1 MKILGENFYHKI
13 RQNDITNEIY
23 NYLYFIYLNHI
34 KKNNTKKEFYSRIS
48 EINIDDYI
56 DVNKKPDLNI
66 VIIAI
71 DCLRYSELSSH
82 GYHLKTTPFLDS
94 FQINLKAIST
104 SSFTYPSVPSILTGL
119 YPHNHGAILS
129 GRIKNF
135 KLFKNFKKIKTDVIS
150 LPEILYFLGYEI
162 YFASAIISAYYP
174 FRDRVLY
181 PKLFPH
187 IKANNIF
194 KQFKKWVL
202 KKKSSFFAY
211 LHLGDLHEPISPPIK
226 YRNYFAKVERIKNI
240 ERWDFREFTQQNGK
254 EFEKY
259 KKNRILLYDNTLR
272 SLDSSIKQLY
282 LFFQRQNLLNSTIF
296 VITSDH
302 GEEFWEYPNLE
313 ANNFYDPRGFHGVGH
328 GHNIFNKIIEV
339 PLLLSGPEIPKKGN
353 SKVSTT
359 DIMPTILD
367 LLKIRYKINFDG
379 KNIFKEDNNKRL
391 LLSEATGYGFEKKAL
406 IYGRYKFIYSKND
419 NISWIFD
426 LKKDPNELNPI
437 NDKEINS
444 IFLNK
449 LMNLYTISEKN
460 KIHKSL
466 EKIQ

>member
-1 MKILGENFYHKI
+1 MNMLLKKLHQKII
-13 RQNDITNEIY
+13 QNDITNEIH
-23 NYLYFIYLNHI
+23 NYLYSIYLNLI
-34 KKNNTKKEFYSRIS
+34 KKNNNKKEFYSRIS
-48 EINIDDYI
+48 EIHIDDYI
-56 DVNKKPDLNI
+56 DLNIKPDLNI

-71 DCLRYSELSSH
+71 DCLRYSELSSN

-104 SSFTYPSVPSILTGL
+104 SPHTYSSVPSILTGL
-119 YPHNHGAILS
+119 YPHNHGAIIS
-129 GRIKNF
+129 GKIKNF
-135 KLFKNFKKIKTDVIS
+135 TLMRNFKKIKKDVIS
-150 LPEILYFLGYEI
+150 LPEILHFFGYET
-162 YFASAIISAYYP
+162 YFASAIIAAYYP

-181 PKLFPH
+181 PKVFPN

-211 LHLGDLHEPISPPIK
+211 LHLCDLHEPINPPIK
-226 YRNYFAKVERIKNI
+226 YRNYFGKVERIKNM
-240 ERWDFREFTQQNGK
+240 ESWDFREFARQNGK

-272 SLDSSIKQLY
+272 YLDNSIKQLY

-296 VITSDH
+296 VITADH
-302 GEEFWEYPNLE
+302 GEEFWEYHNLE

-328 GHNIFNKIIEV
+328 GHNVFNKIIEV
-339 PLLLSGPEIPKKGN
+339 PLLFSGPGIPKKVD
-353 SKVSTT
+353 SKVSHT

-367 LLKIRYKINFDG
+367 LLKIRYKIKFDG

-391 LLSEATGYGFEKKAL
+391 LLSEATGFGFEKKAL
-406 IYGRYKFIYSKND
+406 IYGRYKLIYSKND

-426 LKKDPNELNPI
+426 LKKDPNESNPI

-444 IFLNK
+444 MFLNK
-449 LMNLYTISEKN
+449 LMNVYTISEKN
-460 KIHKSL
+460 KIYKSL

>member
-1 MKILGENFYHKI
+1 MKIIGEKVYQKI
-13 RQNDITNEIY
+13 RQNVITNEIY
-23 NYLYFIYLNHI
+23 NYLYSIFFNLK
-34 KKNNTKKEFYSRIS
+34 KKNNNKKEFYSRIS

-56 DVNKKPDLNI
+56 EVNKKPDLNI
-66 VIIAI
+66 VIIII

-82 GYHLKTTPFLDS
+82 GYHLNTTPFLDS
-94 FQINLKAIST
+94 FPINLKAIST
-104 SSFTYPSVPSILTGL
+104 SPHTYTSVPSILTGL
-119 YPHNHGAILS
+119 YPHNHGAIIS

-135 KLFKNFKKIKTDVIS
+135 DLLRNLKKIKKDVIS

-162 YFASAIISAYYP
+162 YFASSISTAYYP

-181 PKLFPH
+181 PKLFPN
-187 IKANNIF
+187 IKANIIF

-211 LHLGDLHEPISPPIK
+211 LHLYDLHGPINPPIK

-240 ERWDFREFTQQNGK
+240 QGWDFLEFAQQNGK

-259 KKNRILLYDNTLR
+259 KKNKILLYDNTLR
-272 SLDSSIKQLY
+272 YLDSSIKKLY
-282 LFFQRQNLLNSTIF
+282 SFFQRNNLLNSTIF
-296 VITSDH
+296 VITADH
-302 GEEFWEYPNLE
+302 GEEFWEYHNLE

-328 GHNIFNKIIEV
+328 GHNVFNNIIEV
-339 PLLLSGPEIPKKGN
+339 PLLLSGPGIPKETN
-353 SKVSTT
+353 TNVSTA
-359 DIMPTILD
+359 DIMPTILE
-367 LLKIRYKINFDG
+367 LLRIKYKIKFDG

-391 LLSEATGYGFEKKAL
+391 LLSEAISFGFEKKAL
-406 IYGRYKFIYSKND
+406 IYGRYKLIYSKND

-449 LMNLYTISEKN
+449 LLNLYTISEKN